1 MKLSRQCLSCAA
13 ALFVAVLVTQPALAQ
28 WKLVGVSGDHEAGD
42 FYPGLSVDH
51 EVLFEIDISDGSVEK
66 IRDVRNDVDAELL
79 AAGWGDDIINEPL
92 FGIGFRRG
100 MGLAYNSDA
109 GELVIRNGRAGTGGS
124 VEDQLSYDTR
134 LIEAYDP
141 GSTGNF
147 TTAPTPFYNALLSSG
162 TGVPVLGTDPA
173 FPIDATFYPESRGFI
188 WNPRDKNYIIANSN
202 GSSIG
207 TMDPNTF
214 VATEV
219 ATNLNNEFR
228 GLAWYDSTLDGDA
241 STGLQ
246 RIFAF
251 DKSNA
256 PNALYELD
264 SDSGSGTYLQENAFF
279 AGIDLLNA
287 PTPMDAEVVKAVA
300 LAQHPGTGD
309 LYGIVEVSG
318 LVPDSEARHLI
329 RFDMADLTAPL
340 PLFINATYVGP
351 QGDGFVIEGEPTRKI
366 TSIAFIPVQ
375 DALLG
380 DCNLDGVVDAADLEC
395 VATIP
400 ERDIVLGALN
410 TLPGDLNGNGDVAF
424 ADFLVLSSNFG
435 TALSKYTEGNID
447 LQNDG
452 VAFGDFLIL
461 SANFGKV
468 PAAGGAT
475 AAAVPEPSTAMLLV
489 VGLLS
494 LFRRRW
500 IVSKKV
506 WLR

>member
-13 ALFVAVLVTQPALAQ
+13 ALFVAILVTQPALAQ

-188 WNPRDKNYIIANSN
+188 WNPRDKNYIIANSD

-256 PNALYELD
+256 PNSLYELD

-351 QGDGFVIEGEPTRKI
+351 QGDGFVIGGEPTRKI

-424 ADFLVLSSNFG
+424 ADFLVLSANFG
-435 TALSKYTEGNID
+435 TALSKYTEGDIN
-447 LQNDG
+447 LMDG
-452 VAFGDFLIL
+452 VGFDDFLEF
-461 SANFGKV
+461 SANFGKT
-468 PAAGGAT
+468 PTAGAT
-475 AAAVPEPSTAMLLV
+475 AAAVPEPAAGLMLI
-489 VGLLS
+489 VGLACLIG
-494 LFRRRW
+494 RRS
-500 IVSKKV
+500 IVSET
-506 WLR
+506 RGA